1 MVTVK
6 YRIKSRNNSIN
17 HWNSSGV
24 TDGVKKNPT
33 NTRNEA
39 LDTQPLHILLN
50 GLGLLGF
57 SKFFLATNAWSQNN
71 LVILKFPRFVC
82 QICFSRILISVIC
95 SESSILPP
103 KKHLPHKMHLKC
115 ADILRLLIHARHKF
129 LEDHSCYIKPLKAQI

>member
-6 YRIKSRNNSIN
+6 YRIKSSNNSIN

-24 TDGVKKNPT
+24 TDGVKKTPQTLEMRRWIHNLYT
-33 NTRNEA
+33 FYKMTLVFWGFLNSSWLQMHDLKIIWLSSSF
-39 LDTQPLHILLN
+39 LDL
-50 GLGLLGF
+50 
-57 SKFFLATNAWSQNN
+57 SVKFVLVGYWSLSFAQNH
-71 LVILKFPRFVC
+71 RFY
-82 QICFSRILISVIC
+82 
-95 SESSILPP
+95 P